1 MHKESFAKELR
12 RKAHAVLESTQTD
25 ALDDD
30 TDALENDV
38 SQFIQLVNQAAEEG
52 LWEIDLAFANRTAPE
67 LNKLA
72 SDIKAILFD
81 VFVVVNLGEKKIKA
95 SWHPS
100 NEF

>member
-1 MHKESFAKELR
+1 MALHKESFAKELR
-12 RKAHAVLESTQTD
+12 RKAQAAQESTSTD
-25 ALDDD
+25 ALDEN

-52 LWEIDLAFANRTAPE
+52 LWEIDLAFTNRTVPE

-72 SDIKAILFD
+72 SEIKAILFD

-95 SWHPS
+95 SWHP
-100 NEF
+100 NN